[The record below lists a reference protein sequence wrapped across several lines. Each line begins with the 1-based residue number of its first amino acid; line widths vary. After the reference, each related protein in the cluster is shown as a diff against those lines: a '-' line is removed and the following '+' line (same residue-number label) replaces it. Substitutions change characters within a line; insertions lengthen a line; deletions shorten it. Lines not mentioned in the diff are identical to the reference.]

1 MVYNHKLNFNLLRVV
16 AYINNL
22 TPLIKKKKNVLLK
35 NNSIKTNP
43 YLEINFK
50 IKQVGMIFR
59 TEHQEHFYKGQII
72 RQIINHG
79 IVTLMTN
86 QTRLSWNKKI
96 RI

>member
-22 TPLIKKKKNVLLK
+22 TPLIKKKNNVLLK

-50 IKQVGMIFR
+50 IKQVEMIFR